1 MTQISDVC
9 GGGDA
14 GRALVPASL
23 RGYRTW
29 RLLSRKA
36 AAQLPEGTLPLTSVT
51 RRNVRWEQTL
61 TARCE
66 APDPGTPGPAPSEP
80 DGGHRAPE
88 AGCVCG
94 IYGWYDPADTYMTS
108 ARVFGVVEASG
119 LVIMGEQGFR
129 AQRATIAAVVTRSR
143 RAAAACERAGVAV
156 YRRRRDLLRDYPPDD
171 VSSLL
176 GDRPSPEP
184 AVPAPGTRNFD
195 YYVLCT
201 IWARSALIA
210 GALVALPSNA
220 ALVTAAAAQAAAT
233 GLVVRRLR
241 H

>member
-14 GRALVPASL
+14 GRAMVPGSL

-29 RLLSRKA
+29 RLLGRRA
-36 AAQLPEGTLPLTSVT
+36 AAQLPDGTLPLTSVT
-51 RRNVRWEQTL
+51 RRNVRWERTL

-66 APDPGTPGPAPSEP
+66 APGPGTVGPAPSAPE
-80 DGGHRAPE
+80 GSHRAPE

-129 AQRATIAAVVTRSR
+129 AERARIAAVVTRSR
-143 RAAAACERAGVAV
+143 RAAAACERAGVAI

-176 GDRPSPEP
+176 GDPPTPEP
-184 AVPAPGTRNFD
+184 PVAVPAPSNFD
-195 YYVLCT
+195 YFVLCT
-201 IWARSALIA
+201 IWARTALIT

-233 GLVVRRLR
+233 GVVVHRLR